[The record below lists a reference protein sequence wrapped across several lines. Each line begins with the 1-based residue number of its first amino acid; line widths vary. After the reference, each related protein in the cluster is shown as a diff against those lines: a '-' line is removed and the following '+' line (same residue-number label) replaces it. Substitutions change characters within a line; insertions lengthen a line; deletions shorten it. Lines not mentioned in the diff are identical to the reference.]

1 MELFLNILWLLVA
14 LGLLGIWRA
23 RWVHQRRDARR
34 NPLAECAALGCV
46 LVMLFFAISLSDDL
60 HLNVALCDEISTGRR
75 HSGVWVSGHD
85 SSHSGRVVSESGAA
99 VLPRI
104 SPLEEP
110 SQIARLISSRDA
122 VPTAVE
128 FGQNPGRGPPSPSA

>member
-23 RWVHQRRDARR
+23 RWVRQRRDARR
-34 NPLAECAALGCV
+34 NPLAECAAVGCV

-60 HLNVALCDEISTGRR
+60 HLNVALCDEISTGRS

-85 SSHSGRVVSESGAA
+85 TSPSGRVLSESGAGI
-99 VLPRI
+99 LPRI
-104 SPLEEP
+104 SPLK
-110 SQIARLISSRDA
+110 
-122 VPTAVE
+122 V
-128 FGQNPGRGPPSPSA
+128 